1 MTEINFGSTYRI
13 PITQQGINK
22 AKKVQ
27 LKSLIDSY
35 GGLVGTGNTGYARVS
50 MPNSKDEFFLRELKK
65 IGYKVFQEFEGE
77 NIQRKNLDDY
87 IKPLLD
93 SREYKQYGKQKARA
107 NDRKAKLK
115 YFNYEQEVNKSL
127 PDEKPERKFS
137 AKLEARKPV
146 KLINKTPLA
155 EQEWIRNTESY
166 KDIERR
172 YGKEFAEAVFFLERK
187 K

>member
-50 MPNSKDEFFLRELKK
+50 MPNSKDESFLRELKK
-65 IGYKVFQEFEGE
+65 IGYKIFQEFEGE
-77 NIQRKNLDDY
+77 SIPKKNLDDY

-93 SREYKQYGKQKARA
+93 NREYKQYGKQKDRA
-107 NDRKAKLK
+107 ITRKSKLK
-115 YFNYEQEVNKSL
+115 DFDYEQDIK
-127 PDEKPERKFS
+127 KFVIEES
-137 AKLEARKPV
+137 EIKPV
-146 KLINKTPLA
+146 EQPTVKKTIEHVNRVDSA
-155 EQEWIRNTESY
+155 EQERIRNTESY